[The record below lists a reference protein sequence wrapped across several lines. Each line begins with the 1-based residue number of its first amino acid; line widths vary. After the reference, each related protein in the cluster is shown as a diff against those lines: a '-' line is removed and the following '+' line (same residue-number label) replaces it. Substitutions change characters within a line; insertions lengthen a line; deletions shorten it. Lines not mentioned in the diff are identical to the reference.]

1 MTNETNCK
9 KQFIDAFRAE
19 LDELKKSI
27 SCDDGQWA
35 IKGFIDVYR
44 NVYTI
49 SSDTKILSKI
59 LEIHLFPIIFKFAER
74 IGYKIK
80 LADEQ
85 NYYPDLTF
93 IKKDDE
99 TVKYAVDLKTTYRT
113 GKKKDKVSFT
123 LGSHGKYFTDRNC
136 TKNIQFPYE
145 QYKGHFCLGIIY
157 SVKEDGESISDD
169 TNELSIVNV
178 RELGTSPEKDKV
190 SRTIIEKDTLKSV
203 TSIVGDF
210 DFFFAEKWKI
220 SSDSQGS
227 GNTANIGS
235 VKTIADIKN
244 EAGVFCRLGESYFD
258 EYWMNYGKLQFI
270 EDGKSKTVT
279 NIWDFLKFKG
289 ETNKFSRVGNGAK
302 KRKKKDA

>member
-1 MTNETNCK
+1 MTKEENCK
-9 KQFIDAFRAE
+9 KQFVDAFRKE

-27 SCDDGQWA
+27 SCNDGQWT

-74 IGYKIK
+74 IGYRIV

-93 IKKDDE
+93 INKDNE
-99 TVKYAVDLKTTYRT
+99 KIMYAVDLKTTYRT
-113 GKKKDKVSFT
+113 GKKKDRVGFT
-123 LGSHGKYFTDRNC
+123 LGSHGKYFTDRKC

-157 SVKEDGESISDD
+157 SIKEDGHDFGDD
-169 TNELSIVNV
+169 TNELSIINV
-178 RELGTSPEKDKV
+178 DELGAPQ
-190 SRTIIEKDTLKSV
+190 EKDTVSRSVIHKETMRSV
-203 TSIVGDF
+203 TSIICDF
-210 DFFFAEKWKI
+210 DFFFSEKWKI

-235 VKTIADIKN
+235 VKTISDIKN
-244 EAGVFCRLGESYFD
+244 ESGVFSKLGENYFD
-258 EYWMNYGKLQFI
+258 EYWMNYGKIKLI
-270 EDGKSKTVT
+270 EGGKSRPVT
-279 NIWDFLKFKG
+279 NIWDYLKFKG
-289 ETNKFSRVGNGAK
+289 ETDKYSLVGRGAK
-302 KRKKKDA
+302 QKKN